1 MKFNFSFELD
11 NTSKAEFMD
20 QGKKN
25 PRREDLREKC
35 DHEWMYSRDQMER
48 PCPLEGFY
56 VEF

>member
-1 MKFNFSFELD
+1 
-11 NTSKAEFMD
+11 MD

-25 PRREDLREKC
+25 PQREDLREKC